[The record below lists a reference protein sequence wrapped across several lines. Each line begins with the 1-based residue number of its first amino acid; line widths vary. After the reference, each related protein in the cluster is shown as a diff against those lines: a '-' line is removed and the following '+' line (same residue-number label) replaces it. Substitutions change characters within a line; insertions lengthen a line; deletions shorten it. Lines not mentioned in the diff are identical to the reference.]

1 VAADVAQWAEL
12 LNVVVILSK
21 ADAVDVSV
29 AVTLDLQ
36 CIRGTSA
43 SPKSFIGRIAD
54 STRSCPFSENRV
66 VSGAFGQ
73 WKEVKR
79 FENHSEAMAA

>member
-1 VAADVAQWAEL
+1 LIALIAQATEL

-54 STRSCPFSENRV
+54 STRSTCTAHAKRMLCV
-66 VSGAFGQ
+66 LQAQ
-73 WKEVKR
+73 YEVR
-79 FENHSEAMAA
+79 QHMLRGGEP